1 MAVPYTDENGTLHNS
16 VVLDLGGQTLTGA
29 ADQAA
34 IIVEEGGSLT
44 LKGDGVI
51 TSAYGKAVIDVL
63 PGAELIVESANIE
76 ATGADSAHAIK
87 VQGTAT
93 INGGTINATKG
104 NGIFVSNE
112 GAKLVIN
119 GGTIK
124 GGNAA
129 VIGNGNQKG
138 TIIEIN
144 GGTIINEAN
153 TAIYHP
159 QDGELIINDGEIS
172 GVVGVEIRAG
182 KLNVSGGKISGI
194 GEFGIEPNGNGSTV
208 TGGCAVAVSQ
218 HSTNK
223 DINVNISDG
232 TFTGEYALYEAD
244 VQKEPS
250 DNIFM
255 SITGGTFNGA
265 IYSENVK
272 GFISGGTFDTDV
284 AEYMA

>member
-1 MAVPYTDENGTLHNS
+1 MTVPYTDEEGTVHNEI
-16 VVLDLGGQTLTGA
+16 VLDLSGQTLTGP
-29 ADQAA
+29 ADSSA
-34 IIVEEGGSLT
+34 IVVEKGGSLT
-44 LKGDGVI
+44 LKGDGLI
-51 TSAYGKAVIDVL
+51 SSAYAKAVIDVL
-63 PGAELIVESANIE
+63 PGAELIMESGAIE
-76 ATGADSAHAIK
+76 ATGDDSAHAIK
-87 VQGTAT
+87 VQGSAT
-93 INGGTINATKG
+93 INGGTINAVKG

-119 GGTIK
+119 GGEIA
-124 GGNAA
+124 GRNAA
-129 VIGNGNQKG
+129 VIGNGNQAG

-144 GGTIINEAN
+144 GGTLNNASG

-159 QDGELIINDGEIS
+159 QDGELIITDGEIV

-182 KLNVSGGKISGI
+182 KLNVSGGQIAGT

-223 DINVNISDG
+223 DINVEISDG
-232 TFTGEYALYEAD
+232 TFNGAYALYEAD

-255 SITGGTFNGA
+255 SISGGTFNGD
-265 IYSENVK
+265 IYSENVT
-272 GFISGGTFDTDV
+272 GFISGGNFSTDV
-284 AEYMA
+284 SKYMA